1 MFVWHEYENAAEA
14 AQSLADAVADALQGA
29 LDEKGSAVLAV
40 SGGRSPIA
48 FFNAL
53 SQKDLDWGKVGVT
66 LVDERVVPT
75 DHADSNTGLVREY
88 LLKNKAEVAM
98 WIPMVEDGKT
108 ETELHPDA
116 VVDYALKHYKQPDVL
131 VLGMGNDGH
140 TASIFPKS
148 PQFQTAIDGS
158 AGVALVHTTPV
169 TAPHERIS
177 MTLGAIART
186 QNIFLAIQG
195 AEKKAVFD
203 QAAQGENR
211 EYPIS
216 FVLNRQGVKCH
227 VFYAE

>member
-116 VVDYALKHYKQPDVL
+116 VAGYALKHYKQPDVL

>member
-29 LDEKGSAVLAV
+29 LDEKGGAVLAV

-53 SQKDLDWGKVGVT
+53 SQKDLDWKNVGIT
-66 LVDERVVPT
+66 LADERIVPT
-75 DHADSNTGLVREY
+75 NHADSNTGLVREY
-88 LLKNKAEVAM
+88 LLKNKAAAAV

-131 VLGMGNDGH
+131 ILGMGNDGH
-140 TASIFPKS
+140 TASIFPKA

-169 TAPHERIS
+169 IAPHERIS
-177 MTLGAIART
+177 MTLDAIAHT
-186 QNIFLAIQG
+186 GHVFLAIQG
-195 AEKKAVFD
+195 EEKKAVFD

-216 FVLNRQGVKCH
+216 LVLNHQGVNCH

>member
-1 MFVWHEYENAAEA
+1 MFVWHEYGNAADA
-14 AQSLADAVADALQGA
+14 AQSLVDAVAVSLQDA
-29 LDEKGSAVLAV
+29 LDEKGGAVLAV

-66 LVDERVVPT
+66 LVDERIVPT
-75 DHADSNTGLVREY
+75 THADSNTGLVRRY
-88 LLKNKAEVAM
+88 LLQNKAAAAV
-98 WIPMVEDGKT
+98 WIPLVEDGKT
-108 ETELHPDA
+108 ETGLHPDA

-140 TASIFPKS
+140 TASIFPKA
-148 PQFQTAIDGS
+148 PQFQTAIDSS
-158 AGVALVHTTPV
+158 ADVPLVHTTPV

-195 AEKKAVFD
+195 AEKKTVFD
-203 QAAQGENR
+203 RAAAGANR

-216 FVLNRQGVKCH
+216 LVLNYQGVDCH

>member
-75 DHADSNTGLVREY
+75 DHVDSNTGLVREY

>member
-29 LDEKGSAVLAV
+29 LDEKGGAVLAV

-53 SQKDLDWGKVGVT
+53 SQKDLDWKNVGIT
-66 LVDERVVPT
+66 LADERIVPT
-75 DHADSNTGLVREY
+75 VHADSNTGLVREY
-88 LLKNKAEVAM
+88 LLKNKAEAAM

-140 TASIFPKS
+140 TASIFPKA
-148 PQFQTAIDGS
+148 PQFQTAIDGL

-169 TAPHERIS
+169 TAPHERVS

-195 AEKKAVFD
+195 AEKKTVFD